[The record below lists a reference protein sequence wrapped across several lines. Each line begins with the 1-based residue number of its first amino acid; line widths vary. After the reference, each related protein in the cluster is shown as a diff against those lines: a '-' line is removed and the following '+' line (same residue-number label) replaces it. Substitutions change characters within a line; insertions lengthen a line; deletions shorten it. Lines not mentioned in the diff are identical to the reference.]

1 MGLVKHVAKEFF
13 KEVYDKS
20 REFFEFVLPPI
31 DLNEENDNLIV
42 TVDIPGFD
50 KSDIKV
56 SMNGNVLSIN
66 AEKKDVA
73 NGRTIMKQRPRVID
87 KKMRL
92 PITVKEGEEKV
103 NSAKYT
109 DGVLTIEIPIT
120 KKGKEISLDKR
131 FLAATNIPII
141 AADAIIPIIP
151 SVSFDWNRNAE
162 PKNTAPDKMLPDNNV
177 FEPCLFFCS
186 RTRFSSMNFFISGAI
201 VRVSSSVFANL
212 LNECLISSMYASL
225 IKCSSSK
232 ISLRTLMN
240 LKSTLCVW

>member
-13 KEVYDKS
+13 KEIDDKS

-31 DLNEENDNLIV
+31 DLHEENDNLIV
-42 TVDIPGFD
+42 TVDIPGFE

-66 AEKKDVA
+66 AEKKDSK

-103 NSAKYT
+103 NSAKYV

-120 KKGKEISLDKR
+120 KKGKEISLD
-131 FLAATNIPII
+131 
-141 AADAIIPIIP
+141 
-151 SVSFDWNRNAE
+151 
-162 PKNTAPDKMLPDNNV
+162 
-177 FEPCLFFCS
+177 
-186 RTRFSSMNFFISGAI
+186 
-201 VRVSSSVFANL
+201 
-212 LNECLISSMYASL
+212 
-225 IKCSSSK
+225 
-232 ISLRTLMN
+232 
-240 LKSTLCVW
+240 